1 MSHNA
6 SVYKGILR
14 LEAVKAPD
22 KVIHRHEYI
31 EHKDI
36 ESLAE

>member
-6 SVYKGILR
+6 SVQKGTLR
-14 LEAVKAPD
+14 SEAVKAPD
-22 KVIHRHEYI
+22 RVIYRHEYI